1 METGFVAGVCGHR
14 LPGRGRQVC
23 GRSGEGD
30 SLGLSGSVRRV
41 QVRRWRGQGVRCL
54 AENGQEAGTSAAV
67 SKPLRLERG
76 EMRAKGKL
84 KKTTSLGSLGLDMYG
99 PENTPV
105 NVTLVVK
112 KVRSDF
118 YVRGTV
124 KSKLV
129 CRCDRC
135 GSDYEHRG
143 KSSIE
148 VWLATS
154 ADGEPK
160 LASEEDTRADE
171 AVVHFTNDMDHVD
184 LAPHIVDGVA
194 ISLPLK
200 KLCRNDCR
208 GDLPT
213 EGLPS
218 GLDVEFLTPS
228 GISDDEEFMEDEDLF
243 EDMETGLSEQQRK
256 LFRDPNQV
264 EPLEHKLDP
273 ETVAMLREWERELRE
288 KD

>member
-1 METGFVAGVCGHR
+1 VCS
-14 LPGRGRQVC
+14 
-23 GRSGEGD
+23 RSGEGD
-30 SLGLSGSVRRV
+30 SLGLSRRVRRD
-41 QVRRWRGQGVRCL
+41 QMQRWRGQGARCL

-124 KSKLV
+124 KSKLT

-135 GSDYEHRG
+135 GSEYEHRG

-160 LASEEDTRADE
+160 LASEDDTRADE
-171 AVVHFTNDMDHVD
+171 AVAHFTTDMDHVD

-208 GDLPT
+208 GEIPA

-228 GISDDEEFMEDEDLF
+228 GNPDPDDEEFMEDEHLF

-256 LFRDPNQV
+256 RFRDPDQV